1 LQFKNASLKLS
12 AVGFL
17 QVSFNMDGS
26 LFSFKVVVRVTTVL
40 AVAVMFFIT
49 IQNSVVISKGNE
61 RIQANQLETLTK
73 VLITQAAMSAGSMIA
88 DQDQER
94 LLALT
99 NQLATE
105 RLVFDASIY
114 DSEGVLLAASDSAL
128 SVREVLGLDTPLH
141 TASIGRQQLVEP
153 VVHDGSV
160 IGFVR
165 ITFETGKVT
174 AISDHHY
181 RKSDH
186 NMYWMLLMSFV
197 SGVLLTLL
205 LRRRPQKPT
214 GENLLLKQAE
224 QSLNE

>member
-1 LQFKNASLKLS
+1 MS

-17 QVSFNMDGS
+17 QVSFDMDGS
-26 LFSFKVVVRVTTVL
+26 LFSFRVVVRVATVL

-99 NQLATE
+99 NQLATD

-114 DSEGVLLAASDSAL
+114 DSEGVLLAASESAV

-153 VVHDGSV
+153 VVHDGSL

-197 SGVLLTLL
+197 SGILLTLL
-205 LRRRPQKPT
+205 LQRRPKKPT

-224 QSLNE
+224 QSLND

>member
-1 LQFKNASLKLS
+1 
-12 AVGFL
+12 
-17 QVSFNMDGS
+17 M
-26 LFSFKVVVRVTTVL
+26 RVATVF

-99 NQLATE
+99 NQLATD

-153 VVHDGSV
+153 VVHDGSL

-205 LRRRPQKPT
+205 LRRKPKKPT

>member
-1 LQFKNASLKLS
+1 
-12 AVGFL
+12 
-17 QVSFNMDGS
+17 MDGS
-26 LFSFKVVVRVTTVL
+26 LFSFRVVVRVATVF

-73 VLITQAAMSAGSMIA
+73 VLITQAAMSAGSMIV

-99 NQLATE
+99 NQLATD

-153 VVHDGSV
+153 VVHDGSL

-205 LRRRPQKPT
+205 LRRRPKKPT

>member
-1 LQFKNASLKLS
+1 MS

-17 QVSFNMDGS
+17 QVSFDMDGS
-26 LFSFKVVVRVTTVL
+26 LFSFRVVVRVATVF

-99 NQLATE
+99 NQLATD

-114 DSEGVLLAASDSAL
+114 DSEGVLLAASESAL

-153 VVHDGSV
+153 VVHDGSL

-197 SGVLLTLL
+197 SGILLTLL
-205 LRRRPQKPT
+205 LQRRPKKPT

-224 QSLNE
+224 QSLND

>member
-1 LQFKNASLKLS
+1 
-12 AVGFL
+12 
-17 QVSFNMDGS
+17 MDGS

-153 VVHDGSV
+153 VVHDGSL

>member
-1 LQFKNASLKLS
+1 
-12 AVGFL
+12 
-17 QVSFNMDGS
+17 MDGS
-26 LFSFKVVVRVTTVL
+26 LFSFRLVARITTML
-40 AVAVMFFIT
+40 AIAVMFVIT

-73 VLITQAAMSAGSMIA
+73 VLITQAALSASSMIV

-114 DSEGVLLAASDSAL
+114 DSEGVLFAASDAAL

-153 VVHDGSV
+153 VIHDGSV

-165 ITFETGKVT
+165 ISFETGKVT

-205 LRRRPQKPT
+205 LRRKAKNPT
-214 GENLLLKQAE
+214 GENLLIQQTE
-224 QSLNE
+224 PSLGE

>member
-1 LQFKNASLKLS
+1 
-12 AVGFL
+12 
-17 QVSFNMDGS
+17 MDGS
-26 LFSFKVVVRVTTVL
+26 LFSFRMVIRIL
-40 AVAVMFFIT
+40 AVLLLAAMFFTT
-49 IQNSVVISKGNE
+49 IKNSVVISKGNE

-73 VLITQAAMSAGSMIA
+73 VLITQASLSASSMIT

-99 NQLATE
+99 NQLAQE
-105 RLVFDASIY
+105 RLVFDATIY
-114 DSEGVLLAASDSAL
+114 DSEGVKLAASDSAL
-128 SVREVLGLDTPLH
+128 SVREVLGLDTPLQ

-153 VVHDGSV
+153 VMHDGSL

-181 RKSDH
+181 RKSDRY
-186 NMYWMLLMSFV
+186 MYLMLLMSFI

-205 LRRRPQKPT
+205 LRRKPKNK
-214 GENLLLKQAE
+214 GENLLLKNAG
-224 QSLNE
+224 

>member
-1 LQFKNASLKLS
+1 
-12 AVGFL
+12 
-17 QVSFNMDGS
+17 MDGS
-26 LFSFKVVVRVTTVL
+26 LFSFRVVVRVTTVF

-99 NQLATE
+99 NQLATD

-153 VVHDGSV
+153 VVHDGSL

-205 LRRRPQKPT
+205 LRRRPKKPT

>member
-1 LQFKNASLKLS
+1 
-12 AVGFL
+12 
-17 QVSFNMDGS
+17 MDGS
-26 LFSFKVVVRVTTVL
+26 LFSFRVVVRMATMF

-99 NQLATE
+99 NQLATD

-153 VVHDGSV
+153 VVHDGSL

-205 LRRRPQKPT
+205 LRRRPKKPT

>member
-1 LQFKNASLKLS
+1 
-12 AVGFL
+12 
-17 QVSFNMDGS
+17 MDGS
-26 LFSFKVVVRVTTVL
+26 LFSFRMVIRIL
-40 AVAVMFFIT
+40 AVLLLAAMFFTT
-49 IQNSVVISKGNE
+49 IKNSVVISKGNE

-73 VLITQAAMSAGSMIA
+73 VLITQASLSASSMIA

-99 NQLATE
+99 NQLAQE
-105 RLVFDASIY
+105 RLVFDATIY
-114 DSEGVLLAASDSAL
+114 DSEGVKLAASDSAL
-128 SVREVLGLDTPLH
+128 SVREVLGLDTPLQ

-153 VVHDGSV
+153 VMHDGSL

-181 RKSDH
+181 RKSDRY
-186 NMYWMLLMSFV
+186 MYLMLLMSFI

-205 LRRRPQKPT
+205 LRRKPKNK
-214 GENLLLKQAE
+214 GENLLLKKAG
-224 QSLNE
+224 

>member
-1 LQFKNASLKLS
+1 
-12 AVGFL
+12 
-17 QVSFNMDGS
+17 MDGS
-26 LFSFKVVVRVTTVL
+26 LFSFRVVVRVATVL

-153 VVHDGSV
+153 VVHDGSL

-205 LRRRPQKPT
+205 LRRRPKKPT

>member
-1 LQFKNASLKLS
+1 
-12 AVGFL
+12 
-17 QVSFNMDGS
+17 MDGS
-26 LFSFKVVVRVTTVL
+26 LFSFRVVVRVATVF

-99 NQLATE
+99 NQLATD

-114 DSEGVLLAASDSAL
+114 DSEGVLLAASDYAL

-153 VVHDGSV
+153 VVHDGSL

-205 LRRRPQKPT
+205 LRRRPKKPT

>member
-1 LQFKNASLKLS
+1 
-12 AVGFL
+12 
-17 QVSFNMDGS
+17 MDGS
-26 LFSFKVVVRVTTVL
+26 LFSFRVVVRVATMF
-40 AVAVMFFIT
+40 AVAVMFIIT

-99 NQLATE
+99 NQLATD

-128 SVREVLGLDTPLH
+128 SVRDVLGLDTPLH

-153 VVHDGSV
+153 IVHDGSV

-205 LRRRPQKPT
+205 LRRRPKKPT

-224 QSLNE
+224 PSLNE

>member
-1 LQFKNASLKLS
+1 
-12 AVGFL
+12 
-17 QVSFNMDGS
+17 MDGS
-26 LFSFKVVVRVTTVL
+26 LFSFRVVVRVATVF

-99 NQLATE
+99 NQLATD

-153 VVHDGSV
+153 VVHDGSL

-205 LRRRPQKPT
+205 LRRRPKKTT

>member
-1 LQFKNASLKLS
+1 
-12 AVGFL
+12 
-17 QVSFNMDGS
+17 MDGS
-26 LFSFKVVVRVTTVL
+26 LFSFRVVVRVATVF

-99 NQLATE
+99 NQLATD

-153 VVHDGSV
+153 VVHDGSL

-205 LRRRPQKPT
+205 LRRRPKKPT